1 MNYFKELPANAKAIK
16 NTLNWCTPD
25 GKIYGQETRKVP
37 NRWHKDMFTP
47 VKHYGEYFECSFSL
61 AQGYKYCALKYL
73 DKNGKYIKKSR
84 RWHIVIAETF
94 IPNPENKTCVNHI
107 DNNRTNNRV
116 DNLEWVT
123 PKENVYHSFVKG
135 RRKVL
140 KGVQRTTVLTDFQV
154 SQIAKLRTL
163 YTVNQL
169 SKLFNIKYSTLK
181 NIIRRVNKRRLDN
194 QQPSIYKDIYE
205 GSTTIPQGVRLK

>member
-1 MNYFKELPANAKAIK
+1 METIEEWKSLPEYIGIEISTLGRVRK
-16 NTLNWCTPD
+16 NTRTHHGDIIEKFCKDRD
-25 GKIYGQETRKVP
+25 G
-37 NRWHKDMFTP
+37 
-47 VKHYGEYFECSFSL
+47 
-61 AQGYKYCALKYL
+61 YCRYTVQKL
-73 DKNGKYIKKSR
+73 NGKYTSQLVHRLVAK
-84 RWHIVIAETF
+84 AF
-94 IPNPENKTCVNHI
+94 IPNPENKPSVNHI
-107 DNNRTNNRV
+107 NNDRTNNRV

-123 PKENVYHSFVKG
+123 AKENVYHSFIKG
-135 RRKVL
+135 ERKRL

-154 SQIAKLRTL
+154 SQIAKLRSL
-163 YTVNQL
+163 YTVNQI

>member
-1 MNYFKELPANAKAIK
+1 MEIKEEWKSLPEYIGIEVSNLGRVRKNTRKNHSEVISDFCKDRDGYCRCSVQKLDGKYSSQPVHRLVAKA
-16 NTLNWCTPD
+16 
-25 GKIYGQETRKVP
+25 
-37 NRWHKDMFTP
+37 
-47 VKHYGEYFECSFSL
+47 
-61 AQGYKYCALKYL
+61 
-73 DKNGKYIKKSR
+73 
-84 RWHIVIAETF
+84 F
-94 IPNPENKTCVNHI
+94 IPNPENKTCVNHV

-135 RRKVL
+135 DRKKL
-140 KGVQRTTVLTDFQV
+140 KNVQRTTVLTDFQV

-163 YTVNQL
+163 YTVNQV
-169 SKLFNIKYSTLK
+169 SKLLNIKYSTLK

-194 QQPSIYKDIYE
+194 QQPSIYEDIYE